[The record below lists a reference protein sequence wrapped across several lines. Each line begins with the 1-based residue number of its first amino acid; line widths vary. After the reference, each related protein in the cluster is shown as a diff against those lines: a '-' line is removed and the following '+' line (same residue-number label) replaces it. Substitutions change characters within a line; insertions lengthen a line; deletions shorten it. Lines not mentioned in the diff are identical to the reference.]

1 METTHEIEKLDIS
14 DTVAEITNVISKHLT
29 KVIEKVS
36 NKNIDASQNMEI
48 LNQLPIVKNLKK
60 ENESL
65 QKKFEELQKKYK
77 KTLEDLVQVRSKEK
91 ITMEITE
98 IDTSPVTIPNIS
110 MEEIVNSIK
119 KESKPITLW
128 GIDDIDV
135 SDEDEDAKFLS
146 NGILNFNEEENKLNQ
161 QPKNSEVSA
170 EDERLAID
178 NWCSFHENKGSVDC
192 TKADNEILIDIMK
205 SSAGIKGWAFTQQVK
220 HQSKLTLDSFAAL
233 DNNKEEDED
242 EDEEE
247 EDEDEDE
254 DDEDE
259 DEDEEEE
266 VDKEVEENKDEEVE
280 ENKDEEVEEEDEEE
294 EEEEEDE
301 EDEEEEQ
308 EEEKEDEEEVDE
320 DVEENKEEEE
330 VVEEV
335 VDEPTTYVK
344 GALLAQNSNVDIID
358 DDSSDDE
365 DEEEIELEEYEHEGK
380 MYYTEDLQ
388 KGNLYECLEDGE
400 IGDIIG
406 HLENGSVFFS

>member
-161 QPKNSEVSA
+161 QPKNAEVSA

-178 NWCSFHENKGSVDC
+178 NWSSFHENKGSVDC

-233 DNNKEEDED
+233 DNNEEEEEEDEEEEDDEDEEEEDD

-247 EDEDEDE
+247 EDEEEE

-259 DEDEEEE
+259 DEEE
-266 VDKEVEENKDEEVE
+266 VDEEVEENKDEEVE
-280 ENKDEEVEEEDEEE
+280 ENKDEGKDEVDEVEE
-294 EEEEEDE
+294 
-301 EDEEEEQ
+301 
-308 EEEKEDEEEVDE
+308 
-320 DVEENKEEEE
+320 EEEE

-335 VDEPTTYVK
+335 VDEPMTYVK

>member
-146 NGILNFNEEENKLNQ
+146 NGILNFNEEEDKLNQ
-161 QPKNSEVSA
+161 QPKNAEVSA

-178 NWCSFHENKGSVDC
+178 NWSNFHENKGSVDC
-192 TKADNEILIDIMK
+192 TKTDNEILIDIMK

-233 DNNKEEDED
+233 DNNEEEEEEDD

-247 EDEDEDE
+247 EDEEEDDEE

-259 DEDEEEE
+259 DEDEDKDEDEDEDEEE
-266 VDKEVEENKDEEVE
+266 VDEEVE
-280 ENKDEEVEEEDEEE
+280 ENKDEEVEEEDEDEE
-294 EEEEEDE
+294 VEENKDEEVEEEDE
-301 EDEEEEQ
+301 DEE
-308 EEEKEDEEEVDE
+308 
-320 DVEENKEEEE
+320 VEEEEEE

-335 VDEPTTYVK
+335 VNEPTTYVK

>member
-98 IDTSPVTIPNIS
+98 IDTSSVTIPNIS

-161 QPKNSEVSA
+161 QPKNAEVSA

-233 DNNKEEDED
+233 DNN
-242 EDEEE
+242 EEE
-247 EDEDEDE
+247 EDDE
-254 DDEDE
+254 DD
-259 DEDEEEE
+259 
-266 VDKEVEENKDEEVE
+266 
-280 ENKDEEVEEEDEEE
+280 EDEEE
-294 EEEEEDE
+294 EEEED
-301 EDEEEEQ
+301 EDEEEEED

-320 DVEENKEEEE
+320 DVEENKEEEVVEEEEDEEEKEDEEEVDEDVEENKDEEE

-344 GALLAQNSNVDIID
+344 GALLAQNSNVDII

>member
-98 IDTSPVTIPNIS
+98 IDTSSVTIPNIS

-233 DNNKEEDED
+233 DNN
-242 EDEEE
+242 EEE
-247 EDEDEDE
+247 EDDE
-254 DDEDE
+254 DD
-259 DEDEEEE
+259 
-266 VDKEVEENKDEEVE
+266 
-280 ENKDEEVEEEDEEE
+280 EDEEE
-294 EEEEEDE
+294 EEEED
-301 EDEEEEQ
+301 EDEEEEED

-320 DVEENKEEEE
+320 DVEENKEEEVVEEEEDEEEKEDEEEVDEDVEENKDEEE

-344 GALLAQNSNVDIID
+344 GALLAQNSNVDII

>member
-98 IDTSPVTIPNIS
+98 IDTSPGTIPNIS

-161 QPKNSEVSA
+161 QPKNAEVSA

-247 EDEDEDE
+247 DDQDEEEEGE

-259 DEDEEEE
+259 EEDEEDEEE

-280 ENKDEEVEEEDEEE
+280 EEDEEE
-294 EEEEEDE
+294 EDE
-301 EDEEEEQ
+301 
-308 EEEKEDEEEVDE
+308 
-320 DVEENKEEEE
+320 EEEE

>member
-60 ENESL
+60 ENKSL

-146 NGILNFNEEENKLNQ
+146 NGILNFNEEEDKLNQ
-161 QPKNSEVSA
+161 QPKNAEVSA

-178 NWCSFHENKGSVDC
+178 NWSNFHENKGSVD
-192 TKADNEILIDIMK
+192 
-205 SSAGIKGWAFTQQVK
+205 
-220 HQSKLTLDSFAAL
+220 
-233 DNNKEEDED
+233 
-242 EDEEE
+242 
-247 EDEDEDE
+247 
-254 DDEDE
+254 
-259 DEDEEEE
+259 
-266 VDKEVEENKDEEVE
+266 
-280 ENKDEEVEEEDEEE
+280 
-294 EEEEEDE
+294 
-301 EDEEEEQ
+301 
-308 EEEKEDEEEVDE
+308 
-320 DVEENKEEEE
+320 
-330 VVEEV
+330 
-335 VDEPTTYVK
+335 
-344 GALLAQNSNVDIID
+344 
-358 DDSSDDE
+358 
-365 DEEEIELEEYEHEGK
+365 
-380 MYYTEDLQ
+380 
-388 KGNLYECLEDGE
+388 
-400 IGDIIG
+400 
-406 HLENGSVFFS
+406 